1 MLWLVRVQCIGENYE
16 DMGMFMNVESV
27 LGQIGIED
35 GDRKQIQSLWIYLVQ
50 LDCSGRALLD
60 EGNLGKFQ
68 GKEEEVMGKK
78 QWE

>member
-35 GDRKQIQSLWIYLVQ
+35 GDRK
-50 LDCSGRALLD
+50 
-60 EGNLGKFQ
+60 
-68 GKEEEVMGKK
+68 
-78 QWE
+78 